1 MRADGW
7 STKKEHELS
16 GVPPESTVRKKARDL
31 ISKAAAE
38 EQRYDRTATP
48 ASIAGLGE
56 AASAARL
63 RGALAD
69 LSYNQDRLRRLED
82 EPLVS
87 TGSRRFS
94 PSLGTLGR
102 WLDQPRQSERYAAAQ
117 KIQRLQNKLPDL
129 DYLSWADRGMPRPET
144 YTAENLADYA
154 PRIGQLANYPGKPTK
169 AMQREAKEILR
180 STQADGITGSAG
192 GIQNFTPYTNAVS
205 AGDTVLAN
213 EKLRQFSR
221 LSSIA
226 HGAQSALSYGLFD
239 GSGLLSLEKAWAKL
253 LGEEEIAN
261 GLQLTEEGMQAAAA
275 AHPELYRTTQYI
287 GSTALLAMLGAS
299 NGAGLRTLGMGGPLA
314 QVLRGALTLGGSTAL
329 HELDDF
335 TTGKITPEQYWSN
348 VEKSIRAG
356 GAWSGLMELLPT
368 AKEWFFDRFS
378 RRNAGS
384 PASGP
389 APAAGPP
396 ANTGLTEVA
405 KRDVITITG
414 ALQAR
419 GMGARD
425 AVLTALQLADIK
437 QNAGQTALLTAEK
450 EFDAQFERGYN
461 ESEDYEEWEHF
472 ANTLGKD
479 AQESF
484 QEFQKIKYDDPE
496 GYADLEGFYQ
506 YKTQNPGSGKAF
518 YEAEKVHAQLL
529 EAGEIRATG
538 VIVTPKQNINIISP
552 NEHAT
557 ERLIE
562 RGITLE
568 EARSFVDNAVFA
580 LKQWNGGL
588 YTFYSEYGFAS
599 VDTNG
604 ILRTAGYLDGA
615 GMKLFGKVVKE
626 LERNP

>member
-1 MRADGW
+1 MRVDGW
-7 STKKEHELS
+7 STKKERELS
-16 GVPPESTVRKKARDL
+16 GVPPESAVRKKAQDL

-38 EQRYDRTATP
+38 EQQYDRTATP

-82 EPLVS
+82 EALVS

-102 WLDQPRQSERYAAAQ
+102 WLDQPRQSERYATAQ

-129 DYLSWADRGMPRPET
+129 DYLSWADRGMPRPEA

-180 STQADGITGSAG
+180 SMQADGITGSAG

-356 GAWSGLMELLPT
+356 GAWSGLMELLPA
-368 AKEWFFDRFS
+368 AKEWFFNRFS

-437 QNAGQTALLTAEK
+437 QNARNLHVSEAAEDDAAD
-450 EFDAQFERGYN
+450 FDEIYEQMYPDSIDPYSRIRYN
-461 ESEDYEEWEHF
+461 PDRTIVVTDDWTKREHPRI
-472 ANTLGKD
+472 
-479 AQESF
+479 SP
-484 QEFQKIKYDDPE
+484 KYRPNAVVD
-496 GYADLEGFYQ
+496 
-506 YKTQNPGSGKAF
+506 
-518 YEAEKVHAQLL
+518 
-529 EAGEIRATG
+529 
-538 VIVTPKQNINIISP
+538 IISHQGQHDRVIYDANGYFKTFIHGSDHNLP
-552 NEHAT
+552 KYHRYGEHGEHAHDVFYDPVT
-557 ERLIE
+557 QKLIGKTDRELTVEERIQHADIIR
-562 RGITLE
+562 RG
-568 EARSFVDNAVFA
+568 R
-580 LKQWNGGL
+580 
-588 YTFYSEYGFAS
+588 
-599 VDTNG
+599 
-604 ILRTAGYLDGA
+604 
-615 GMKLFGKVVKE
+615 
-626 LERNP
+626 